1 MLIITDEER
10 RRSNYLYFEANA
22 LSPAFVRM
30 ILQNKSKSCGLATSS
45 MTDDIRVKQMN
56 TIKARQ
62 LNWISMFLVGF
73 LFLVELAGIQGHEGL
88 RNDGVSHWA
97 ATWVRNIDV
106 LDYSHLPS

>member
-62 LNWISMFLVGF
+62 LNWISMFLV
-73 LFLVELAGIQGHEGL
+73 ELAGIQGHEGP

-97 ATWVRNIDV
+97 ATWVRYIDV
-106 LDYSHLPS
+106 LDYSLLPS